1 MRKLATYAAGL
12 AIVSCLSLAADAQ
25 STVPQRIPLDGYAA
39 DDRGAALDG
48 LHAIDIK
55 LFRVATG
62 GTALFGEQQK
72 AVSFDQGNFSVMVGK
87 ANTLDLA
94 KLSAATPLFLELAID
109 GDVIQP
115 RFEVGSVPYAGFALA
130 SGDAQTLAGKV
141 PADFAPADHSHAWSE
156 LSGVPTGFADGE
168 DADAFGKLSCAAN
181 ERPQKVGTAWD
192 CTTVNATEI
201 TTGTLSTSVYSA
213 YGDLEDEGRLDGS
226 AASDVLTRAVGDSR
240 YLSGPIVNDAFTITA
255 GSNQTQNTAMSPY
268 RFCALTQTQLSGGGS
283 CTVTPGAASAF
294 TLTAVAANN
303 QSTTCKALCF

>member
-1 MRKLATYAAGL
+1 MRKLATYAAGF
-12 AIVSCLSLAADAQ
+12 AIASCLTLAADAQ
-25 STVPQRIPLDGYAA
+25 STVPQHIPLDGYAA
-39 DDRGAALDG
+39 DDKGVALDG
-48 LHAIDIK
+48 PHAVEIK

-62 GTALFGEQQK
+62 GTVLFGEQQK

-94 KLSAATPLFLELAID
+94 KLSGSSPLYLELAID
-109 GDVIQP
+109 GDLIQP

-141 PADFAPADHSHAWSE
+141 PADFATADHSHAWGE
-156 LSGVPTGFADGE
+156 LSGVPAGFADGD
-168 DADAFGKLSCAAN
+168 DADAVGKLSCLVN
-181 ERPQKVGTAWD
+181 ERPQKVGAAWA
-192 CTTVNATEI
+192 CTSVSAAEI
-201 TTGTLSTSVYSA
+201 TTGTLATSVFSA

-255 GSNQTQNTAMSPY
+255 GSSQTQNTAMSPY
-268 RFCALTQTQLSGGGS
+268 RFCALTQTQLSGSGS
-283 CTVTPGAASAF
+283 CTVTPGVAGAF